1 MSFRVR
7 LIVFFVL
14 IVALPMVALAV
25 LVTQISSDS
34 ANGKTDA
41 RLDAGV
47 RTATNL
53 YDEARADSGRVAN
66 DLARET
72 ADDPESIAAI
82 RAGAVGDV
90 VSLARI
96 YADRDGISYVSIVDS
111 EGHESVAGDSRP
123 VATAEVDLVDDQGD
137 QVGTITT
144 STTTRDQLLRRDR
157 VDDRRGGG
165 AARPAWAGQRDRR
178 R

>member
-53 YDEARADSGRVAN
+53 YDDARADSGRVAN

-72 ADDPESIAAI
+72 ADDAESIAAI

-90 VSLARI
+90 MSLARI
-96 YADRDGISYVSIVDS
+96 YADRNASGRTQSP
-111 EGHESVAGDSRP
+111 GGC
-123 VATAEVDLVDDQGD
+123 
-137 QVGTITT
+137 
-144 STTTRDQLLRRDR
+144 STT
-157 VDDRRGGG
+157 RGQ
-165 AARPAWAGQRDRR
+165 PV
-178 R
+178 